1 MVFKKSF
8 VLRDNNE
15 VRLVHSGCI
24 YFHIFIIID
33 DKISFYHIYHLY
45 RVLFICI
52 IAHAELYK
60 CCNGFQTL
68 FITACSTFCLTL
80 YRAGNFFFII
90 YKLIPLRDY
99 KVCWKAFILIVCTI
113 FSILYNVW
121 ERFKLQY
128 LFCFHVD
135 LWLIPKQ

>member
-52 IAHAELYK
+52 IAHTELYK

-80 YRAGNFFFII
+80 YRAGNFFYYLQINSTQGLQGVLEGIYFDRMHHFQHFIQC
-90 YKLIPLRDY
+90 LR
-99 KVCWKAFILIVCTI
+99 KI
-113 FSILYNVW
+113 
-121 ERFKLQY
+121 
-128 LFCFHVD
+128 
-135 LWLIPKQ
+135 